1 MKNFKFAALIAAI
14 IFTALFV
21 SCPTAKNIPEGGNEE
36 ANKNENKEKKPPYDV
51 WKDSSRDKSYA
62 TVFEGD
68 KGPIG
73 VDNQKGFYRIPA
85 LTVTK
90 DGVLLAFADKRF
102 GDNMDTGY
110 DIPISGSG
118 IAQGGNYKNKNK
130 PSDIV
135 MRKSSDAGKTWSEE
149 TVCARGDGH
158 GEKQAHSNEEN
169 DKITSVTSPQDGK
182 YAGHCDAVPAADRD
196 SGQLLFLT
204 CSGSSNYAN
213 QNGPNY
219 LLCFTSSDGGKT
231 WSKNDISG
239 QVETATGTTGTQEA
253 GGKRFFGSGRA
264 TQSKIH
270 KKGSHYR
277 VYAHV
282 GINGKGYVMY
292 TDDFGSNWKM
302 LKGLGGSGK
311 ITGWDEVKVTEFD
324 DGGLLIVGKQKS
336 GSNPLTVFRYSD
348 VENGT
353 GTFEN
358 NVNVQNIAGTECNG
372 DMIIVKAKKTASGEK
387 VNLVLASYPLG
398 PKSGAASENK
408 IPNARSSTDFSRFNI
423 GIYWKEFKGDAL
435 TLPEATSFNSGWCSD
450 PYRVQGNEDIEGV
463 YSVMQELPNKNI
475 GILYEEGPAT
485 RAELKNGQKIPF
497 KGYWFGDW
505 NVIKY
510 KELDISDITGGQY
523 SKL

>member
-21 SCPTAKNIPEGGNEE
+21 SCPNAKNISEGGNEE

-73 VDNQKGFYRIPA
+73 VDNPKGFYRIPA
-85 LTVTK
+85 LIVTK

-102 GDNMDTGY
+102 GDNMDTGF
-110 DIPISGSG
+110 DILISGG
-118 IAQGGNYKNKNK
+118 IAQADRYMNKNK

-158 GEKQAHSNEEN
+158 GQQQAHNDAEN
-169 DKITSVTSPQDGK
+169 NNIISVTSPQDGK

-196 SGQLLFLT
+196 SEQLLFLT
-204 CSGSSNYAN
+204 CSGSSNYEN

-219 LLCFTSSDGGKT
+219 LLCFTSLDGGKT
-231 WSKNDISG
+231 WTYKDISSDIERLTG
-239 QVETATGTTGTQEA
+239 NTATN
-253 GGKRFFGSGRA
+253 RFFGSGRA

-302 LKGLGGSGK
+302 LKGQGGNGE

-324 DGGLLIVGKQKS
+324 DGSLLIVGKQKRDLNPNA
-336 GSNPLTVFRYSD
+336 NPLTVFRYSD

-358 NVNVQNIAGTECNG
+358 NVNVQKIAGTECNG

-485 RAELKNGQKIPF
+485 RAELKSGQKIPF
-497 KGYWFGDW
+497 KGYQYGDW